1 MNKIDELFLS
11 SLKDAFKSVI
21 NSSNSHSVEEIRSL
35 SSKKIQEAFSKIKYE
50 IHGSEN
56 LPSKENL
63 IFIYNHLNNH
73 PLYSVAENFQITL
86 DSHFISSMVID
97 RYYNNPGIR
106 VSRLSLPNEKFH
118 KNYYDKLDYI
128 RVYAKNFIPKNIT
141 DNQVKSIN
149 KKFYE
154 KASKY
159 LKKGNC
165 LVLSPEGASYSTEE
179 SPGVFKKGLFKL
191 LSKLSIP
198 TIVVPIVT
206 LNFDKLASKSIF
218 KCEIKKPIIYK
229 RNLSNSDIEIES
241 SKLNKKYKSWVNKMK
256 LYDHDFSFEIKN
268 LLSKVEE
275 NKKMEAPIIFYG
287 SSTIRLWKSLNEDFK
302 DVDVINL
309 GFGGAYIDSLSK
321 NFNLLINFLNPKA
334 IVIYLGGNDL
344 NLSLSPEEVIFK
356 IKKFVEKINKKYP
369 NTNIG
374 YITIKPSLERKNKL
388 SDIKKINEGV
398 KLIANDF
405 PNLVYID
412 VYNKL
417 LVKGKVTSKFLL
429 QDGLHLNKEGYKV
442 LTRAVK
448 EKIKM

>member
-35 SSKKIQEAFSKIKYE
+35 SSKKIQEAFSKTKYE

-56 LPSKENL
+56 LPSKGNL

-141 DNQVKSIN
+141 DTQVKSIN

-206 LNFDKLASKSIF
+206 LNFDKLASKSVF
-218 KCEIKKPIIYK
+218 KCEIKKPIKYK
-229 RNLSNSDIEIES
+229 SNLSDSDIEIES

-287 SSTIRLWKSLNEDFK
+287 SSTIRLWKSLNQDFK

-321 NFNLLINFLNPKA
+321 NFNLLINFSNPKA

-356 IKKFVEKINKKYP
+356 IKKFVEKINEKYP

-374 YITIKPSLERKNKL
+374 YITIKPSVERKNKL
-388 SDIKKINEGV
+388 SDIKKINKGV
-398 KLIANDF
+398 KLIANNF

-417 LVKGKVTSKFLL
+417 LDKGKVTSKFLL

-448 EKIKM
+448 EKIKI

>member
-35 SSKKIQEAFSKIKYE
+35 SSKKIQEAFSKTKYE

-56 LPSKENL
+56 LPSKGNL

-73 PLYSVAENFQITL
+73 PLYSVAQNFQITL

-141 DNQVKSIN
+141 DTQVKSIN

-206 LNFDKLASKSIF
+206 LNFDKLASKYIF
-218 KCEIKKPIIYK
+218 KCEIKKPIKYK
-229 RNLSNSDIEIES
+229 GNLSNSDIEIES
-241 SKLNKKYKSWVNKMK
+241 NKLNKKYKSWVNKMK
-256 LYDHDFSFEIKN
+256 LYNHDFSFEIKN

-321 NFNLLINFLNPKA
+321 KFLNNRS
-334 IVIYLGGNDL
+334 VG
-344 NLSLSPEEVIFK
+344 
-356 IKKFVEKINKKYP
+356 
-369 NTNIG
+369 
-374 YITIKPSLERKNKL
+374 
-388 SDIKKINEGV
+388 
-398 KLIANDF
+398 
-405 PNLVYID
+405 
-412 VYNKL
+412 
-417 LVKGKVTSKFLL
+417 
-429 QDGLHLNKEGYKV
+429 
-442 LTRAVK
+442 
-448 EKIKM
+448 

>member
-11 SLKDAFKSVI
+11 SLKDAFKAVI

-35 SSKKIQEAFSKIKYE
+35 SSKKIREAFSKTKYE

-56 LPSKENL
+56 LPSKGNL

-128 RVYAKNFIPKNIT
+128 RVYAKNFIPKNINDT
-141 DNQVKSIN
+141 QVKSIN

-218 KCEIKKPIIYK
+218 KCEIKKPIKYK
-229 RNLSNSDIEIES
+229 SHLSNSDIEIES

-344 NLSLSPEEVIFK
+344 NLSLSPDEVIFK

-374 YITIKPSLERKNKL
+374 YITIKPSVERKNKL
-388 SDIKKINEGV
+388 SDIKKINKGI

-417 LVKGKVTSKFLL
+417 LDKGKVTSKFLL

>member
-35 SSKKIQEAFSKIKYE
+35 SSKKIQEAFSKTKYE

-56 LPSKENL
+56 LPSKGNL

-141 DNQVKSIN
+141 DTQVKSIN

-229 RNLSNSDIEIES
+229 SNLSNSDIEIES

-356 IKKFVEKINKKYP
+356 IKKFVEKINEKYP

-374 YITIKPSLERKNKL
+374 YITIKPSVERKNKL
-388 SDIKKINEGV
+388 SDIKKINKGV

-417 LVKGKVTSKFLL
+417 LDKGKVTSKFLL

>member
-35 SSKKIQEAFSKIKYE
+35 SSKKIQEAFSKTKYE

-56 LPSKENL
+56 LPSKGNL

-141 DNQVKSIN
+141 DTQVKSIN

-218 KCEIKKPIIYK
+218 KCEIKKPIKYK
-229 RNLSNSDIEIES
+229 SNLSNSDIEIES

-356 IKKFVEKINKKYP
+356 IKKFVEKINEKYP

-374 YITIKPSLERKNKL
+374 YITIKPSVERKNKL
-388 SDIKKINEGV
+388 SDIKKINKGV

-405 PNLVYID
+405 PNLVYIN

-417 LVKGKVTSKFLL
+417 LDKGKVTSKFLL

>member
-35 SSKKIQEAFSKIKYE
+35 SSKKIQEAFSKTKYE

-56 LPSKENL
+56 LPSKGNL

-141 DNQVKSIN
+141 DTQVKSIN

-165 LVLSPEGASYSTEE
+165 LVISPEGASYSTEE

-198 TIVVPIVT
+198 TIVVPIVI

-218 KCEIKKPIIYK
+218 KCEIKKPIKYK
-229 RNLSNSDIEIES
+229 SNLSNSDIEIGC

-321 NFNLLINFLNPKA
+321 NFNRLINFLNPKA

-344 NLSLSPEEVIFK
+344 NLSLSPEEIIFK

-374 YITIKPSLERKNKL
+374 YITIKPSVERKNKL
-388 SDIKKINEGV
+388 SDIKKINKGV

-417 LVKGKVTSKFLL
+417 LDKGKVTSKFLL

>member
-35 SSKKIQEAFSKIKYE
+35 SSKKIQEAFSKTKYE

-56 LPSKENL
+56 LPSKGNL

-141 DNQVKSIN
+141 DTQVKSIN

-218 KCEIKKPIIYK
+218 KCEIKKPIKYK
-229 RNLSNSDIEIES
+229 SNLSNSDIEIES

-321 NFNLLINFLNPKA
+321 NFNRLINFLNPKA

-374 YITIKPSLERKNKL
+374 YITIKPSVERKNKL
-388 SDIKKINEGV
+388 SDIKKINKGV

-417 LVKGKVTSKFLL
+417 LDKGKVTSKFLL

>member
-35 SSKKIQEAFSKIKYE
+35 SSKKIQEAFSKTKYE

-56 LPSKENL
+56 LPSKGNL

-141 DNQVKSIN
+141 DTQVKSVN

-218 KCEIKKPIIYK
+218 KCEIKKPIKYK
-229 RNLSNSDIEIES
+229 SNLSNSDIEIES

-344 NLSLSPEEVIFK
+344 NLSLSPEEIIFK
-356 IKKFVEKINKKYP
+356 IKKFVEKINEKYP

-374 YITIKPSLERKNKL
+374 YITIKPSVERKNKL
-388 SDIKKINEGV
+388 SDIKKINKGV

-417 LVKGKVTSKFLL
+417 LDKGKVTSKFLL

>member
-11 SLKDAFKSVI
+11 SLKDAFESVI
-21 NSSNSHSVEEIRSL
+21 NSSNSHSVEEVRSL
-35 SSKKIQEAFSKIKYE
+35 SSKKIQEAFFKTKYE

-56 LPSKENL
+56 LPSKGNL

-141 DNQVKSIN
+141 DIQVKSIN

-159 LKKGNC
+159 LKKGNY

-179 SPGVFKKGLFKL
+179 SPGIFKKGLFKL

-198 TIVVPIVT
+198 TVVVPIVT

-218 KCEIKKPIIYK
+218 KCEIKKPIKYK
-229 RNLSNSDIEIES
+229 SNLSNSDIEIES

-344 NLSLSPEEVIFK
+344 NLSLSPEQIIFK
-356 IKKFVEKINKKYP
+356 IKKFIEKINEKYP

-374 YITIKPSLERKNKL
+374 YITIKPSVERKKKL
-388 SDIKKINEGV
+388 SDIKKINKGV

-417 LVKGKVTSKFLL
+417 LDKGEVTSKFLL

-448 EKIKM
+448 EKIKI

>member
-35 SSKKIQEAFSKIKYE
+35 SSKKIQEAFSKTKYE

-56 LPSKENL
+56 LPSKGNL

-141 DNQVKSIN
+141 DTQVKSIN

-218 KCEIKKPIIYK
+218 KCEIKKPIKYK
-229 RNLSNSDIEIES
+229 SNLSNSDIEIES

-344 NLSLSPEEVIFK
+344 NLSLSPEKVIFK
-356 IKKFVEKINKKYP
+356 IKKFVEKINEKYP

-374 YITIKPSLERKNKL
+374 YITIKPSVERKNKL
-388 SDIKKINEGV
+388 SDIKKINKGV

-417 LVKGKVTSKFLL
+417 LDKGKVTSKFLL

-448 EKIKM
+448 EKIKI

>member
-35 SSKKIQEAFSKIKYE
+35 SSKKIREAFSKTKYE

-56 LPSKENL
+56 LPSKGNL

-141 DNQVKSIN
+141 DTQVKSIN

-218 KCEIKKPIIYK
+218 KCEIKKPIKYK
-229 RNLSNSDIEIES
+229 SHLSNSDIEIES

-344 NLSLSPEEVIFK
+344 NLSLSPDEVIFK

-374 YITIKPSLERKNKL
+374 YITIKPSVERKKKL
-388 SDIKKINEGV
+388 SDIKKINKGI

-417 LVKGKVTSKFLL
+417 LDKGKVTSKFLL

>member
-35 SSKKIQEAFSKIKYE
+35 SSKKIQEAFSKTKYE

-56 LPSKENL
+56 LPSKGNL

-141 DNQVKSIN
+141 DTQVKSIN

-229 RNLSNSDIEIES
+229 SNFSYCDIEIES

-356 IKKFVEKINKKYP
+356 IKKFVEKINEKYP
-369 NTNIG
+369 STNIG
-374 YITIKPSLERKNKL
+374 YITIKPSVERKNKL
-388 SDIKKINEGV
+388 SDIKKINKGV

-417 LVKGKVTSKFLL
+417 LDKGKVTSKFLL

>member
-35 SSKKIQEAFSKIKYE
+35 SSKKIQEAFSKTKYE

-56 LPSKENL
+56 LPSKGNL

-141 DNQVKSIN
+141 DTQVKSIN

-206 LNFDKLASKSIF
+206 LNFDKLASKSVF
-218 KCEIKKPIIYK
+218 KCEIKKPIKYK
-229 RNLSNSDIEIES
+229 SNLSDSDIEIES

-344 NLSLSPEEVIFK
+344 NLSLSPEEIIFK
-356 IKKFVEKINKKYP
+356 IKKFVEKINEKYP

-374 YITIKPSLERKNKL
+374 YISIKPSVERKNKL
-388 SDIKKINEGV
+388 SDIKKINKGI

-417 LVKGKVTSKFLL
+417 LDKGKVTSKFLL

>member
-35 SSKKIQEAFSKIKYE
+35 SSKKIQEAFSKTKYE

-56 LPSKENL
+56 LPSKGNL

-141 DNQVKSIN
+141 DTEVKSIN

-229 RNLSNSDIEIES
+229 SNLSNSDIEIES

-344 NLSLSPEEVIFK
+344 NLSLSPDEVIFK
-356 IKKFVEKINKKYP
+356 IKKFVEKINEKYP

-374 YITIKPSLERKNKL
+374 YITIKPSVERKNKL
-388 SDIKKINEGV
+388 SDIKKINKGV

-417 LVKGKVTSKFLL
+417 LDKGKVTSKFLL

>member
-35 SSKKIQEAFSKIKYE
+35 SSKKIQEAFSKTKYE

-56 LPSKENL
+56 LPSKGNL

-97 RYYNNPGIR
+97 RYYNNQGIR

-141 DNQVKSIN
+141 DTQVKSVN

-218 KCEIKKPIIYK
+218 KCEIKKPMKYK
-229 RNLSNSDIEIES
+229 SNLSNSDIEIES

-374 YITIKPSLERKNKL
+374 YITIKPSVERKNKL
-388 SDIKKINEGV
+388 SDIKKINKGV

-417 LVKGKVTSKFLL
+417 LDKGKVTSKFLL

-448 EKIKM
+448 EKIKI

>member
-35 SSKKIQEAFSKIKYE
+35 SSKKIQEAFSKTKYE

-56 LPSKENL
+56 LPSKGNL

-141 DNQVKSIN
+141 DTQVKSIN

-198 TIVVPIVT
+198 TIVIPIVT

-218 KCEIKKPIIYK
+218 KCEIKKPIKYK
-229 RNLSNSDIEIES
+229 GNLSNSEIEIES
-241 SKLNKKYKSWVNKMK
+241 SKLNKKYKLWVNKMK

-287 SSTIRLWKSLNEDFK
+287 SSTIRLWKSLNEDFR

-344 NLSLSPEEVIFK
+344 NLNLSPEEIIFK
-356 IKKFVEKINKKYP
+356 IKKFVEKINEKYP

-374 YITIKPSLERKNKL
+374 YITIKPSVERKNKL
-388 SDIKKINEGV
+388 SDIKKINKGV

-405 PNLVYID
+405 PNLVYIN

-417 LVKGKVTSKFLL
+417 LDKGKVTSKFLL

>member
-35 SSKKIQEAFSKIKYE
+35 SSKKIQEAFSKTKYE

-56 LPSKENL
+56 LPSKGNL

-141 DNQVKSIN
+141 DTQVKSIN

-356 IKKFVEKINKKYP
+356 IKKFVEKINEKYP

-374 YITIKPSLERKNKL
+374 YITIKPSVERKNKL
-388 SDIKKINEGV
+388 SDIKKINKGV

-417 LVKGKVTSKFLL
+417 LDKGKVTSKFLL

-448 EKIKM
+448 EKIKI

>member
-35 SSKKIQEAFSKIKYE
+35 SSKKIQEAFSKTKYE

-56 LPSKENL
+56 LPSKGNL

-141 DNQVKSIN
+141 DTQVKSIN

-218 KCEIKKPIIYK
+218 KCEIKKPIKYK
-229 RNLSNSDIEIES
+229 SNLSNSDIEIES

-374 YITIKPSLERKNKL
+374 YITIKPSVERKNKL
-388 SDIKKINEGV
+388 SDIKKINKGV

-417 LVKGKVTSKFLL
+417 LDKGKVTSKFLL

>member
-35 SSKKIQEAFSKIKYE
+35 SSKKIQEAFSKTKYE

-56 LPSKENL
+56 LPSKGNL

-141 DNQVKSIN
+141 DTQVKSIN

-218 KCEIKKPIIYK
+218 KCEIKKPIKYK
-229 RNLSNSDIEIES
+229 SHLSNSDIEIES

-287 SSTIRLWKSLNEDFK
+287 SSTIRLWKSLNQDFK

-344 NLSLSPEEVIFK
+344 NLSLSPEEIIFK

-374 YITIKPSLERKNKL
+374 YITIKPSVERKNKL
-388 SDIKKINEGV
+388 SDIKKINKGV

-417 LVKGKVTSKFLL
+417 LDKGKVTSKFLL

>member
-35 SSKKIQEAFSKIKYE
+35 SSKKIQEAFSKTKYE

-56 LPSKENL
+56 LPSKGNL

-141 DNQVKSIN
+141 DTQVKSIN

-229 RNLSNSDIEIES
+229 SNLSNRDIEIES
-241 SKLNKKYKSWVNKMK
+241 SRLNEKYKSWVNKMK

-374 YITIKPSLERKNKL
+374 YITIKPSVERKNKL
-388 SDIKKINEGV
+388 SDIKKINKGV

-417 LVKGKVTSKFLL
+417 LDKGKVTSKFLL

>member
-35 SSKKIQEAFSKIKYE
+35 SSKKIQEAFSNTKYE

-56 LPSKENL
+56 LPSKGNL

-141 DNQVKSIN
+141 DTQVKSIN

-218 KCEIKKPIIYK
+218 KCEIKKPIKYK
-229 RNLSNSDIEIES
+229 SNLSNSDIEIES

-344 NLSLSPEEVIFK
+344 NLSLSPEEIIFK
-356 IKKFVEKINKKYP
+356 IKKFVEKINEKYP

-374 YITIKPSLERKNKL
+374 YITIKPSVERKNKL
-388 SDIKKINEGV
+388 SDIKKINKGV

-417 LVKGKVTSKFLL
+417 LDKGKVTSKFLL

>member
-1 MNKIDELFLS
+1 LNKIDELFLS

-35 SSKKIQEAFSKIKYE
+35 SSKKIQEAFSKTKYE

-56 LPSKENL
+56 LPSKGNL

-141 DNQVKSIN
+141 DTQVKSIN

-218 KCEIKKPIIYK
+218 KCEIKKPIKYMS
-229 RNLSNSDIEIES
+229 NLSNSDIEIES

-356 IKKFVEKINKKYP
+356 IKKFVEKINEKYP

-374 YITIKPSLERKNKL
+374 YITIKPSVERKNKL
-388 SDIKKINEGV
+388 SDIKKINKGV

-417 LVKGKVTSKFLL
+417 LDKGKVTSKFLL

-448 EKIKM
+448 EKIKI

>member
-21 NSSNSHSVEEIRSL
+21 NSSNSHSVEDIRSL
-35 SSKKIQEAFSKIKYE
+35 SSKKIQEAFSKTKYE

-56 LPSKENL
+56 LPSKGNL

-141 DNQVKSIN
+141 DIQVKSIN
-149 KKFYE
+149 KKFYK

-159 LKKGNC
+159 LKKGNY

-179 SPGVFKKGLFKL
+179 SPGVFKKGLFNL

-198 TIVVPIVT
+198 TVVVPIVT

-218 KCEIKKPIIYK
+218 KCEIKKPIKYK
-229 RNLSNSDIEIES
+229 SNLSKSDIEIES

-344 NLSLSPEEVIFK
+344 NLSLSPEQIIFK
-356 IKKFVEKINKKYP
+356 IKKFIEKINEKYP

-374 YITIKPSLERKNKL
+374 YITIKPSVERKKKL
-388 SDIKKINEGV
+388 SDIKKINKGV

-417 LVKGKVTSKFLL
+417 LDKGEVTSRFLL

-442 LTRAVK
+442 LTRVVK
-448 EKIKM
+448 EKIKI

>member
-56 LPSKENL
+56 LPSKGNL

-141 DNQVKSIN
+141 DTQVKSIN

-218 KCEIKKPIIYK
+218 KCEIKKPIKYK
-229 RNLSNSDIEIES
+229 SNLSNSDIEIES

-344 NLSLSPEEVIFK
+344 NLSLSPKEIIFK
-356 IKKFVEKINKKYP
+356 IKKFVQKINKKYP

-374 YITIKPSLERKNKL
+374 YITIKPSVERKNKL
-388 SDIKKINEGV
+388 SDIKKINKGV

-417 LVKGKVTSKFLL
+417 LDKGKVTSKFLL

>member
-35 SSKKIQEAFSKIKYE
+35 SSKKIQEAFSKTKYE

-56 LPSKENL
+56 LPSKGNL

-159 LKKGNC
+159 LKKENC

-206 LNFDKLASKSIF
+206 LNFDKLASKSVF
-218 KCEIKKPIIYK
+218 KCEIKKPIKYK
-229 RNLSNSDIEIES
+229 SNLSSSDIEIES

-256 LYDHDFSFEIKN
+256 LYDQNFSFEIKN

-356 IKKFVEKINKKYP
+356 IKKFVEKINEKYP

-374 YITIKPSLERKNKL
+374 YITIKPSVERKNKL
-388 SDIKKINEGV
+388 SDIKKINKGV
-398 KLIANDF
+398 KLIANNF

-412 VYNKL
+412 IYNKL
-417 LVKGKVTSKFLL
+417 LDKGKVTSKFLL

>member
-35 SSKKIQEAFSKIKYE
+35 SSKKIQEAFSKTKYE

-56 LPSKENL
+56 LPSKGNL

-141 DNQVKSIN
+141 DTQVKSIN

-218 KCEIKKPIIYK
+218 KCEIKKPIKYK
-229 RNLSNSDIEIES
+229 SNLSNSDIEIES

-344 NLSLSPEEVIFK
+344 NLSLSPEEIIFK
-356 IKKFVEKINKKYP
+356 IKKFVEKINEKYP

-374 YITIKPSLERKNKL
+374 YITIKPSVERKNKL
-388 SDIKKINEGV
+388 SDIKKINKGV

-417 LVKGKVTSKFLL
+417 LDKGKVTSKFLL

>member
-11 SLKDAFKSVI
+11 FLKDAFKSVV
-21 NSSNSHSVEEIRSL
+21 NSPNSLSVDEIRSL
-35 SSKKIQEAFSKIKYE
+35 SSKKIQEAFSKTKYE

-56 LPSKENL
+56 LPSKGNL

-141 DNQVKSIN
+141 DTQVKSIN

-218 KCEIKKPIIYK
+218 KCEIKKPMKYK
-229 RNLSNSDIEIES
+229 CNLSNSDIEIES

-344 NLSLSPEEVIFK
+344 NLSLSPEEIIFK
-356 IKKFVEKINKKYP
+356 IKKFVEKINEKYP

-374 YITIKPSLERKNKL
+374 YITIKPSVERKNKL
-388 SDIKKINEGV
+388 SDIKKINKGV

-417 LVKGKVTSKFLL
+417 LDKGKVTSKFLL

>member
-56 LPSKENL
+56 LPSKGNL

-128 RVYAKNFIPKNIT
+128 RVYAKNFIPKNINDT
-141 DNQVKSIN
+141 QVKSIN

-218 KCEIKKPIIYK
+218 KCEIKKPIKYK
-229 RNLSNSDIEIES
+229 SNLSNSDIEIES

-356 IKKFVEKINKKYP
+356 IKKFVEKINEKYP

-374 YITIKPSLERKNKL
+374 YITIKPSVERKNKL
-388 SDIKKINEGV
+388 SDIKKINKGV
-398 KLIANDF
+398 KLIANGF

-417 LVKGKVTSKFLL
+417 LDKGKVTSKFLL

>member
-35 SSKKIQEAFSKIKYE
+35 SSKKIQEAFSKTKYE

-56 LPSKENL
+56 LPSKGNL

-141 DNQVKSIN
+141 DTQVKSIN

-218 KCEIKKPIIYK
+218 KCEIKKPIKYK
-229 RNLSNSDIEIES
+229 SNLSNSDIEIES

-321 NFNLLINFLNPKA
+321 NFNRLINFLNPKA

-344 NLSLSPEEVIFK
+344 NLSLSPEEIIFK

-374 YITIKPSLERKNKL
+374 YITIKPSVERKNKL
-388 SDIKKINEGV
+388 SDIKKINKGV

-417 LVKGKVTSKFLL
+417 LDKGKVTSKFLL

>member
-35 SSKKIQEAFSKIKYE
+35 SSKKIQEAFSKTKYE

-56 LPSKENL
+56 LPSKGNL

-141 DNQVKSIN
+141 DTQVKSIN

-229 RNLSNSDIEIES
+229 SNLSNSDIEIES

-344 NLSLSPEEVIFK
+344 NLSLSPEEIIFK
-356 IKKFVEKINKKYP
+356 IKKFVEKINEKYP

-374 YITIKPSLERKNKL
+374 YITIKPSVERKNKL
-388 SDIKKINEGV
+388 SDIKKINKGV

-417 LVKGKVTSKFLL
+417 LDKGKVTSKFLL